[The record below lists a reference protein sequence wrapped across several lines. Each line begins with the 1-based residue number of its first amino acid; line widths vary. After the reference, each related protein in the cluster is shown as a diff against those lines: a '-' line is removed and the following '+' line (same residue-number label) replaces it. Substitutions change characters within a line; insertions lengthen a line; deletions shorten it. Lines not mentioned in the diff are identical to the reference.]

1 LAWVIDLAS
10 RHLLGSAMGA
20 HHDAALVTGALQAA
34 VATRG
39 RTPLPDTIFHSD
51 RGAESSASA
60 CLQAC
65 ERLGCVVR

>member
-1 LAWVIDLAS
+1 MAWVIDLAS

-39 RTPLPDTIFHSD
+39 RTPMPDTIFHSD
-51 RGAESSASA
+51 RGAEPSSSAWI
-60 CLQAC
+60 QAC
-65 ERLGCVVR
+65 